1 MGTVRSNDGTMIAYD
16 RHGAGPPVIL
26 VGGAFQHRAFDP
38 STVRLAELLAAAGLS
53 VFHYDRRGRGESG
66 DTAPYAVERELEDI
80 DAIIDAAGGS
90 AALYGSSSGGN
101 LALEAAM
108 AGSAV
113 ARLAVWEANYLV
125 DDSRPPLPGDYVA
138 HLEEL
143 IAAGRRGDAVE
154 YFMMT
159 AVAIPPEFVAQM
171 RDTPMW
177 EGMEGVAHTLS
188 HDGQVVAGFV
198 LPTARL
204 RSVAAPTLVL
214 AGGQSPWLATGARA
228 LADALPDAHHRTL
241 EGQEHG
247 VEPDAIAP
255 VLADF
260 FAR

>member
-1 MGTVRSNDGTMIAYD
+1 MGTVRSNDGTTIAYD
-16 RHGAGPPVIL
+16 RHGAGAPVIL

-66 DTAPYAVERELEDI
+66 DTAPYAVERELEDL
-80 DAIIDAAGGS
+80 DAIIDVAGGS

-108 AGSAV
+108 AGSA
-113 ARLAVWEANYLV
+113 ATRLAVWEPNYLV
-125 DDSRPPLPGDYVA
+125 DDSRPPLPDDYVT
-138 HLEEL
+138 HLDAL
-143 IAAGRRGDAVE
+143 VAAGRRADAVE
-154 YFMMT
+154 YFMTT

-171 RDTPMW
+171 RDSPMW

-188 HDGQVVAGFV
+188 HDGQVVAGFG

-204 RSVAAPTLVL
+204 QSVAAPTLVL
-214 AGGQSPWLATGARA
+214 AGGQSPWLASGARA
-228 LADALPDAHHRTL
+228 LADALPDAQHRTL

>member
-1 MGTVRSNDGTMIAYD
+1 
-16 RHGAGPPVIL
+16 
-26 VGGAFQHRAFDP
+26 
-38 STVRLAELLAAAGLS
+38 
-53 VFHYDRRGRGESG
+53 
-66 DTAPYAVERELEDI
+66 
-80 DAIIDAAGGS
+80 
-90 AALYGSSSGGN
+90 
-101 LALEAAM
+101 M

>member
-1 MGTVRSNDGTMIAYD
+1 MIAYD
-16 RHGAGPPVIL
+16 RRGAGAPVIL

-66 DTAPYAVERELEDI
+66 DTAPYAVERELEDL
-80 DAIIDAAGGS
+80 DAIIDVAGGS
-90 AALYGSSSGGN
+90 AALYGSSSRGN

-113 ARLAVWEANYLV
+113 TRLAVWEPNYLV
-125 DDSRPPLPGDYVA
+125 DDSRPPLPGDYVT

-154 YFMMT
+154 YFMTT

-171 RDTPMW
+171 RDTPTW

-188 HDGQVVAGFV
+188 HDGHVVAVVAGFV

-204 RSVAAPTLVL
+204 QSVAAPTLVL

-228 LADALPDAHHRTL
+228 LADALPDAQHRTL

>member
-1 MGTVRSNDGTMIAYD
+1 MGTVRSNDGTKIAYN

-38 STVRLAELLAAAGLS
+38 STERLAELLSATGLS

-66 DTAPYAVERELEDI
+66 DTPPYAVERELEDI
-80 DAIIDAAGGS
+80 DALINAAGGS

-113 ARLAVWEANYLV
+113 PRLAVWEPNYLV
-125 DDSRPPLPGDYVA
+125 DDSRSHLPGDYVA
-138 HLEEL
+138 HLEKL
-143 IAAGRRGDAVE
+143 IAGGRRGDAVE
-154 YFMMT
+154 YFMTT
-159 AVAIPPEFVAQM
+159 AVGIPPEFVAQM
-171 RDTPMW
+171 RDAPMW

-188 HDGQVVAGFV
+188 YDGQVTAGFA
-198 LPTARL
+198 LPTTRL
-204 RSVAAPTLVL
+204 RSLAAPALVL
-214 AGGQSPWLATGARA
+214 DGGQSPWMASGARA
-228 LADALPDAHHRTL
+228 LADALPDAQHRTL